1 MRKDKKRIHVLGF
14 ISGLLILIVIVSM
27 LFNNDE
33 NVYDAAAV
41 KSKTEEIRKEADNS
55 IEVLFLGDS
64 LCYSSFYPIYLYQ
77 EQGYTSYVCGTSA
90 QRICDTY
97 LILKNAFK
105 TQSPKLVV
113 LETNCIYRK
122 LDNGKNGDEIMN
134 WLIKKIPVFKNHSYW
149 KNLTKNVEIK
159 YNQRKEE
166 GQKGFKL
173 RRTVIPYRG
182 GEYMSKTDD
191 CKKIPEV
198 SSEYLK
204 KIADLCRENNAE
216 LILVS
221 TLSPKNWNYEK
232 HNGVGQWAADNGIP
246 YLDMNMENC
255 IKIDWDCDTKD
266 GGDHLN
272 LEGAKKVTSYI
283 GNYLKEN
290 YHLTDYR
297 EEASYLTWDKP

>member
-1 MRKDKKRIHVLGF
+1 MRKDKKRIHILGF
-14 ISGLLILIVIVSM
+14 ISGLLILIVIVST
-27 LFNNDE
+27 LFDNGE

-64 LCYSSFYPIYLYQ
+64 LCYSSFYPVYLWQ

-134 WLIKKIPVFKNHSYW
+134 WLIKKIPVFKNHSLW
-149 KNLTKNVEIK
+149 KNFTKNIEIK

-173 RRTVIPYRG
+173 RKAVIPYTG
-182 GEYMSKTDD
+182 GEYMCKTDA
-191 CKKIPEV
+191 CKKIPEL
-198 SSEYLK
+198 SGEYLK
-204 KIADLCRENNAE
+204 KIADLCRENNTE

-232 HNGVGQWAADNGIP
+232 HNGVQQWAADNGIS

-297 EEASYLTWDKP
+297 EESSYLTWDKP